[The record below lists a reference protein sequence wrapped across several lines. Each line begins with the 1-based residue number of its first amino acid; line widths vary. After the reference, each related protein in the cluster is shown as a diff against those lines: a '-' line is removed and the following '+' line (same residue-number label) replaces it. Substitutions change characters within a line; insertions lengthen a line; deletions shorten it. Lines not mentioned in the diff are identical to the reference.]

1 MVSANWFLLW
11 LRHFIAT
18 YYIIWYSNTIELF
31 CNAFFNT
38 IDGSQYTFNVY
49 PLLDLFS
56 HFVFIFM
63 NTSRTV
69 VCNARNLV
77 AMQFSTQ
84 QTDHKRWI
92 SVVYPLLELFLFFV
106 FIFMNTRSQK
116 LYNVW
121 YRRVIFRSFIFEN
134 NWFKLF

>member
-1 MVSANWFLLW
+1 MWLKTKGVCQLICIMATCTSFQHIINDTVILL
-11 LRHFIAT
+11 I
-18 YYIIWYSNTIELF
+18 
-31 CNAFFNT
+31 FFAMQ
-38 IDGSQYTFNVY
+38 ISVVY
-49 PLLDLFS
+49 PPLELFS

-106 FIFMNTRSQK
+106 FIFMNSQK